1 MSDKMMKIA
10 GKTPNNTVAGVSV
23 NSDGQIVNNHKWE
36 KLVQWLVDAKPTD
49 TTPIPVGFDSANRI
63 LVSEYAVA
71 SLRVMNNTGVPVR
84 IRFQSDVVYT
94 NQNYL
99 QGIDGKDIEVT
110 IPSSNSRLT
119 VITPADFPIF
129 NYMHALKFTCVPTD
143 TPTNIPET
151 GTTLQIAAVV
161 KR

>member
-36 KLVQWLVDAKPTD
+36 KLVQWVVDAKPTD
-49 TTPIPVGFDSANRI
+49 ATPITVGFDDDNRI

-84 IRFQSDVVYT
+84 IRFQSDVVYS
-94 NQNYL
+94 NQTYL

-110 IPSSNSRLT
+110 IPSRNSRLV
-119 VITPADFPIF
+119 VITPADFPIL
-129 NYMHALKFTCVPTD
+129 NYLHVLKFTCVFSE
-143 TPTNIPET
+143 TPTNIPGN